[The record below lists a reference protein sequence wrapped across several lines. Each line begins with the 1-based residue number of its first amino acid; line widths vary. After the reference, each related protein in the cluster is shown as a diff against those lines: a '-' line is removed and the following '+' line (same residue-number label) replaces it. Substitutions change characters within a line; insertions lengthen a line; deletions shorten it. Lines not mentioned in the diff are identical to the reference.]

1 LPFFSAPEKAGVKIV
16 PKKSPGHKG
25 VAEYNLS
32 KGGCRIQ
39 FLLKRKKWRFRVG
52 VREIFSLGVRRMS
65 AKVTEC
71 ARFERR
77 VSNFSRKDVV
87 Y

>member
-1 LPFFSAPEKAGVKIV
+1 VKIV
-16 PKKSPGHKG
+16 PKKIPGQKG

-32 KGGCRIQ
+32 TGGCRIQ
-39 FLLKRKKWRFRVG
+39 FLLKRKKWRFRMG
-52 VREIFSLGVRRMS
+52 VRGTFSLDVRRMS
-65 AKVTEC
+65 AKVAEC
-71 ARFERR
+71 ARVQHAFERC